1 MEVIHEK
8 QILLISMVKYH
19 IAMFASQSI
28 TEQKTVLTICKM
40 RTKNLLSYKKEKNV
54 FLEKN
59 LKNEKNFLGGT
70 LNFILKSLCDDNRKK
85 IQEFKLNS
93 EFKFGD
99 EKIAASV
106 GCTNSMYYYW

>member
-8 QILLISMVKYH
+8 QILLINMVKYH
-19 IAMFASQSI
+19 IAMLASQSV
-28 TEQKTVLTICKM
+28 TEQKTVLTICKT
-40 RTKNLLSYKKEKNV
+40 RTKNLFSYKKEKNV
-54 FLEKN
+54 FLKKN

-70 LNFILKSLCDDNRKK
+70 LNFILKSLYENRKK
-85 IQEFKLNS
+85 MQEFKLNS
-93 EFKFGD
+93 EFIFGD

>member
-8 QILLISMVKYH
+8 QILLINMVKYH
-19 IAMFASQSI
+19 IAMFASQSV

-40 RTKNLLSYKKEKNV
+40 RTKNLLSYKKEKSV

-70 LNFILKSLCDDNRKK
+70 LNFILKSLYDNRKK
-85 IQEFKLNS
+85 IQEFKLN
-93 EFKFGD
+93 
-99 EKIAASV
+99 
-106 GCTNSMYYYW
+106 